1 MNFGGRIFPGLVL
14 LAVLAFCS
22 IPEAYADEL
31 SPREVVDAF
40 HGALRAGDPHEAL
53 GFLSARAVI
62 FEGGGAELTLDEYAS
77 YHLGMDIR
85 LAQATRRRVTHE
97 AGSNGPQ
104 YAWFLSQ
111 SEISGTF
118 QGMPVNQA
126 TTETMILSHLSGR
139 WQIVHIHW
147 SSQRLRSPIS
157 N

>member
-1 MNFGGRIFPGLVL
+1 MNRGGRTLPALVL
-14 LAVLAFCS
+14 LAVLSLCS
-22 IPEAYADEL
+22 IPKAYGDEL

-40 HGALRAGDPHEAL
+40 HGALRAGNPHEAL
-53 GFLSARAVI
+53 GFLAARAMI
-62 FEGGGAELTLDEYAS
+62 FEGGGAELSLDEYAS

-85 LAQATRRRVTHE
+85 LAQATRRQVIHQ

-104 YAWFLSQ
+104 YAWLLTQ

-118 QGMPVNQA
+118 QRMPVNQA
-126 TTETMILSHLSGR
+126 TTETMILSRLSGR

-147 SSQRLRSPIS
+147 SSQRLPSPTS